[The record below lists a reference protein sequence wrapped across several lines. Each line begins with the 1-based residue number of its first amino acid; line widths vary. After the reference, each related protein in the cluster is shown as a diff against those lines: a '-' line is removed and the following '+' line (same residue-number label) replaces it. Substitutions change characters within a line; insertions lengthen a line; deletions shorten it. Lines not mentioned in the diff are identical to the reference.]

1 MLEYFTRKY
10 SSNMVR
16 ICLTYFNPEKFWRGG
31 PENLI
36 VSYFQGISVAEYF
49 YNI

>member
-1 MLEYFTRKY
+1 MAKDISNVLQPGKYLEI
-10 SSNMVR
+10 SGD
-16 ICLTYFNPEKFWRGG
+16 PEK
-31 PENLI
+31 LI